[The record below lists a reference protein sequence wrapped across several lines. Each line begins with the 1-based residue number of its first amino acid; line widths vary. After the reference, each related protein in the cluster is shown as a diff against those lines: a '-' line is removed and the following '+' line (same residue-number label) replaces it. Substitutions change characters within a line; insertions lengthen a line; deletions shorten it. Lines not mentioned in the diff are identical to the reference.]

1 MAISPAAEV
10 GHGHRYC
17 HWNRHEKAHR
27 HIIHPDQRPLRPP
40 KLLQTKRRFLVLAAS
55 GASDQDVWGAYG
67 CNFSWRFQWHRFVPF
82 NFLLSLAA
90 PHLYGVLVLT
100 TGNKFTA
107 GDNDTGD
114 NCSLVSMTPVRN
126 LSPVSTTPESGGLV
140 RHVWNMMICLGIFG
154 IFWFGLTS
162 TESGDVVWHPMNL
175 AIWFG
180 ICPASQVK
188 KTKVRPDYSSAP
200 TQLALCLRLATT

>member
-1 MAISPAAEV
+1 MCGVPMDATF
-10 GHGHRYC
+10 HGGSNDTDSRRY
-17 HWNRHEKAHR
+17 
-27 HIIHPDQRPLRPP
+27 
-40 KLLQTKRRFLVLAAS
+40 
-55 GASDQDVWGAYG
+55 
-67 CNFSWRFQWHRFVPF
+67 HRFVPF

-100 TGNKFTA
+100 KGNKFTA

-140 RHVWNMMICLGIFG
+140 RHLLNMMICLGIFG
-154 IFWFGLTS
+154 IFRFGLTS

-180 ICPASQVK
+180 IF
-188 KTKVRPDYSSAP
+188 
-200 TQLALCLRLATT
+200 